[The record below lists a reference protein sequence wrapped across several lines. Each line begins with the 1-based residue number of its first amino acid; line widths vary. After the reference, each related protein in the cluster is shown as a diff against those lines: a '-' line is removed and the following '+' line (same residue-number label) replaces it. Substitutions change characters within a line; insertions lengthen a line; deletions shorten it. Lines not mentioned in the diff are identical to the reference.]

1 MTEYTTLEAA
11 KEYFKRGWSVLP
23 LKPDDKRPAL
33 ATWKELQKKRWGI
46 AEINDWWG
54 QNPTHGVGIVTGKIS
69 GISVIDIDDPDV
81 ARAALKTAG
90 IKTPPTFTVKTRK
103 GFHLYYQYNKD
114 FGQGAGRL
122 SAVDIRN
129 DGGFVVAPPTVINT
143 HTYIV
148 HKKNTPQPF
157 GPVPVELTKNAPKQS
172 SPDTPLDTQPQ
183 WIADALINGA
193 SEGQRN
199 DMATKLAGY
208 FHSRR
213 MGADVIEATL
223 RTFAD
228 NCKPPMDYH
237 ELTQVIQSVM
247 RYSPEPFTYQGESIP
262 APTAQFLADN
272 RVRFHWEE
280 QGLTIVLERVRMHGD
295 GIPCLLTVG
304 TKSSGV
310 LYGPIRFDLM
320 SGTQRT
326 TARRAMPD
334 MFAWEGYFN
343 YLAQIV
349 RDHYTQIEPTVD
361 LATIV
366 PKGQAEWLIY
376 PLVRGTKPYIVFGDG
391 GAGKSTFC
399 LALALSLAVGKS
411 LIPGIEVQSE
421 GNSLYLDYEQEDEDV
436 AATLFALA
444 AGVSESPRGVI
455 YQRMNGPVSDHVEQ
469 LKRTV
474 KEHSIRLLIVDHIV
488 AASGGDAKDEDSAR
502 IFFAALREIGV
513 ATLAIGHVAK
523 GNDKTVYGSTFWTNF
538 ARGMFKIEGFQE
550 PNSPVNHVELFNTK
564 NNRGSLMRPL
574 AFDVV
579 YAGDEPDMSIVFK
592 TADIQSDS
600 QTAKTLGWVER
611 ISATIRRGALTA
623 SDIATELN
631 ESRETVSR
639 ELQRPGRKDTHWAM
653 QTGTQKWGLLQQAPD
668 HQIPRDIPRD
678 IPTPPPYGGL
688 GVVGNE
694 KEEDR
699 DGMKFNSF
707 TNQWDRA

>member
-1 MTEYTTLEAA
+1 
-11 KEYFKRGWSVLP
+11 
-23 LKPDDKRPAL
+23 
-33 ATWKELQKKRWGI
+33 
-46 AEINDWWG
+46 
-54 QNPTHGVGIVTGKIS
+54 
-69 GISVIDIDDPDV
+69 
-81 ARAALKTAG
+81 
-90 IKTPPTFTVKTRK
+90 
-103 GFHLYYQYNKD
+103 
-114 FGQGAGRL
+114 
-122 SAVDIRN
+122 
-129 DGGFVVAPPTVINT
+129 
-143 HTYIV
+143 
-148 HKKNTPQPF
+148 
-157 GPVPVELTKNAPKQS
+157 
-172 SPDTPLDTQPQ
+172 
-183 WIADALINGA
+183 
-193 SEGQRN
+193 
-199 DMATKLAGY
+199 
-208 FHSRR
+208 
-213 MGADVIEATL
+213 
-223 RTFAD
+223 
-228 NCKPPMDYH
+228 
-237 ELTQVIQSVM
+237 
-247 RYSPEPFTYQGESIP
+247 
-262 APTAQFLADN
+262 
-272 RVRFHWEE
+272 
-280 QGLTIVLERVRMHGD
+280 
-295 GIPCLLTVG
+295 
-304 TKSSGV
+304 
-310 LYGPIRFDLM
+310 
-320 SGTQRT
+320 
-326 TARRAMPD
+326 
-334 MFAWEGYFN
+334 
-343 YLAQIV
+343 
-349 RDHYTQIEPTVD
+349 
-361 LATIV
+361 
-366 PKGQAEWLIY
+366 
-376 PLVRGTKPYIVFGDG
+376 
-391 GAGKSTFC
+391 
-399 LALALSLAVGKS
+399 LSLAVGKS

-444 AGVSESPRGVI
+444 AGVSESARGVI

-579 YAGDEPDMSIVFK
+579 YAGDEPDMNIVFK
-592 TADIQSDS
+592 SADIQSDS

-611 ISATIRRGALTA
+611 ISATIRRGAMTA

-678 IPTPPPYGGL
+678 IPTPPPKGGL